1 MEALTKKIRMIHRSK
16 RKQVA
21 QAAALQLEAVV
32 LVDSLAVRMQ
42 IRSLQLVAEVRRKE
56 WLLPEKRRQRRRFS
70 LVRMPK
76 AKSKR
81 INLNSRRRLRSLDSV
96 AIIKDSKLMP
106 TSNRSLRVCSG
117 VHPLSLKE
125 EASLAVPPIILLHQ
139 LLLEAYLVRL
149 HLQVEVGSLEA
160 NQMLLLL
167 QQEELR
173 AVSLVAVAR

>member
-1 MEALTKKIRMIHRSK
+1 
-16 RKQVA
+16 
-21 QAAALQLEAVV
+21 
-32 LVDSLAVRMQ
+32 
-42 IRSLQLVAEVRRKE
+42 
-56 WLLPEKRRQRRRFS
+56 
-70 LVRMPK
+70 
-76 AKSKR
+76 
-81 INLNSRRRLRSLDSV
+81 
-96 AIIKDSKLMP
+96 MP